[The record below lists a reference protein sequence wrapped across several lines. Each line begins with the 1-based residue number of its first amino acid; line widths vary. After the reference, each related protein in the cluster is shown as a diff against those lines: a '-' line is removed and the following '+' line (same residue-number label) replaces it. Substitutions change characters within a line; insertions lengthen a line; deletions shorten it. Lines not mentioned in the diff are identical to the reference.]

1 MPHFKAFGMMNFQ
14 YELRFC
20 RKIHNK
26 GTMSQWQIQVTIFLS
41 GTDVTTKSSPFC
53 ILSNFF
59 FAPSRE
65 IYHILLLLATTK
77 IWVMK
82 IE

>member
-26 GTMSQWQIQVTIFLS
+26 GTMSQWQIQVTFFKWA
-41 GTDVTTKSSPFC
+41 DVTIQDVLLFVTLRYLELKGTS
-53 ILSNFF
+53 
-59 FAPSRE
+59 
-65 IYHILLLLATTK
+65 HIS
-77 IWVMK
+77 
-82 IE
+82 